1 MFRPPPKGNLPLQLL
16 WGLKYLVFVGAAWV
30 AFIGLGLGLGVME
43 FVEQFLMNPSAAI
56 QSD

>member
-16 WGLKYLVFVGAAWV
+16 WGLKFLVFVGAAWV
-30 AFIGLGLGLGVME
+30 AFIGLGLGVME